1 MKKVEVLEAEMIQK
15 NLPGIDLAVMGCAV
29 NGPGEASH
37 ADIGVACGDGKGVI
51 FKKGKI
57 IDTVKETEIES
68 LCFLYYF
75 NPFCYEKTS
84 FPACVYHRIHFLQ
97 R

>member
-1 MKKVEVLEAEMIQK
+1 MSYMLTLPYRYAIDNRTSYEKSGSPGSRDDTE

-57 IDTVKETEIES
+57 IDTVKETEIETR
-68 LCFLYYF
+68 LL
-75 NPFCYEKTS
+75 EELKQM
-84 FPACVYHRIHFLQ
+84 IM
-97 R
+97 